1 MHFILMTM
9 TTIGYGDIT
18 PKNPMEAIFTLFIM
32 VIEKYLYLDKLICS
46 ALFGYTL
53 NCIN

>member
-18 PKNPMEAIFTLFIM
+18 PKNPIEAVFTLFIM
-32 VIEKYLYLDKLICS
+32 VKSRFSLNLLVDLFSSIWLYSKLH
-46 ALFGYTL
+46 
-53 NCIN
+53 

>member
-1 MHFILMTM
+1 MYFILMTM
-9 TTIGYGDIT
+9 TTIGYGDIA
-18 PKNPMEAIFTLFIM
+18 PSNAIEAVFTLFIM
-32 VIEKYLYLDKLICS
+32 VINQIIHLKIFFS